1 MKLLPNPLW
10 YQTRHAR
17 GGCNSHVPLTG
28 SLGLVA
34 NIAHM
39 ISKWPVLSLLLL
51 FYTVSPCRGVTA
63 TLHDYSLNS
72 AAGRYGITVVTVC
85 DAAGPAWY
93 FTNLWL
99 GKQSI
104 HWNIQSPVRV
114 VIMVISALFGLCLS
128 SWYVLRKLC
137 EGETAS
143 HQKLATERSAEL
155 TLPGLGV

>member
-1 MKLLPNPLW
+1 MLAQPS
-10 YQTRHAR
+10 RS
-17 GGCNSHVPLTG
+17 GCILTPAWAG

-39 ISKWPVLSLLLL
+39 ISKWPVLILLLL

-85 DAAGPAWY
+85 DTAGPAWY
-93 FTNLWL
+93 FTTLHL
-99 GKQSI
+99 GKQGVHWDI
-104 HWNIQSPVRV
+104 HSPMRV
-114 VIMVISALFGLCLS
+114 VIMVISALLGLCLS
-128 SWYVLRKLC
+128 SWMVLRELYD
-137 EGETAS
+137 EEPAN
-143 HQKLATERSAEL
+143 HQTLATERSAEL